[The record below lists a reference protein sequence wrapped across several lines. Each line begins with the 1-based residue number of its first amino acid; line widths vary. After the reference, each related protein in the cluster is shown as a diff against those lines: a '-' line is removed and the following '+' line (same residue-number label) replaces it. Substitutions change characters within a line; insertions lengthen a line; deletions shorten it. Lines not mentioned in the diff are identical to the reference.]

1 MSSSWKA
8 SNLARRLVAE
18 STLKIQPDMQQA
30 STVALNNTQY
40 KPEYTNEYDRIY
52 RRYIKYINRIYTVFS
67 VVVTSV
73 LGIPFLKLT

>member
-1 MSSSWKA
+1 
-8 SNLARRLVAE
+8 
-18 STLKIQPDMQQA
+18 MQQA

-40 KPEYTNEYDRIY
+40 KPEYTNEYDQIY